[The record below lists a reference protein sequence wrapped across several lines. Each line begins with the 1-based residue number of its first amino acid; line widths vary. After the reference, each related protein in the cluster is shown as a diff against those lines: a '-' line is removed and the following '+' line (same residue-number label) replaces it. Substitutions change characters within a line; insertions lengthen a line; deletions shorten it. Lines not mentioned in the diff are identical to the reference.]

1 MDTTTTLNK
10 ELFDRGSNFGY
21 EYRLL
26 PGRNCTASAETI
38 SSSGERFAGVT
49 CTETIGSF
57 SFSEELQPNPA
68 VAIMRTCANPKTIL
82 ELRLA
87 RWFMGW

>member
-1 MDTTTTLNK
+1 MSTACCLG
-10 ELFDRGSNFGY
+10 EM
-21 EYRLL
+21 
-26 PGRNCTASAETI
+26 TASAETI

-68 VAIMRTCANPKTIL
+68 IMIARTPQAPENILGSSRATIC
-82 ELRLA
+82 EFIHGVVSTPVSVCKLA
-87 RWFMGW
+87 RATR